1 MTVMSA
7 TMAITDWSILALLL
21 ELSEADLDNIES
33 ATRDKRKQ
41 QKSIIIKWLDS
52 GTASWAVLVNALNH
66 ELVKQGAIANEIAK
80 KYPKSKYTF
89 SQFIALFTC
98 ICMLCNANTCN

>member
-66 ELVKQGAIANEIAK
+66 ELVKQGAIGK
-80 KYPKSKYTF
+80 
-89 SQFIALFTC
+89 
-98 ICMLCNANTCN
+98 